1 MLNLDDFKKAHKS
14 ISPYINY
21 TPLIHSLAL
30 SKNLEVYLKLEC
42 LQVTGS
48 FKLRGATNK
57 LLSLTNEQ
65 KNKGVNQ
72 LDPGTPVVDLKFNLH
87 YAANAG
93 DTCVEADFT
102 YVSASEGTHV
112 YVRTNGGG
120 DYDGPNGSS

>member
-42 LQVTGS
+42 LQITGS

-65 KNKGVNQ
+65 KNK
-72 LDPGTPVVDLKFNLH
+72 
-87 YAANAG
+87 
-93 DTCVEADFT
+93 
-102 YVSASEGTHV
+102 
-112 YVRTNGGG
+112 
-120 DYDGPNGSS
+120 